1 MEKRVLP
8 TLRENGGD
16 DKLPPAEALT
26 AYFNLMARREREAK
40 LFEEKLQG
48 ELVKVRGSRE

>member
-1 MEKRVLP
+1 MTRVKQLMEKRVLP

-16 DKLPPAEALT
+16 DKLSPAEALT
-26 AYFNLMARREREAK
+26 AYFNLMARKEREAK

-48 ELVKVRGSRE
+48 